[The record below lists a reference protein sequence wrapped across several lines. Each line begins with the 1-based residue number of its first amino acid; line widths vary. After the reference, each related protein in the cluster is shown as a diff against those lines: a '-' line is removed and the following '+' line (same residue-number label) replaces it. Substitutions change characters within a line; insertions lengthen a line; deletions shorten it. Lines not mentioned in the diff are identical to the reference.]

1 MWEPAQH
8 NPMFSFSSSNW
19 TDFRCVTAGGGG
31 GLRSLRTLVEKNSKG
46 VKISYLCNFYMI
58 LHACR

>member
-19 TDFRCVTAGGGG
+19 TAFRCVTAGGATF
-31 GLRSLRTLVEKNSKG
+31 STLRTLVEKNNKG
-46 VKISYLCNFYMI
+46 V
-58 LHACR
+58 